1 MNQALL
7 NSLTEA
13 EKVLLMETDRER
25 MEALDEDALAELHD
39 RIRRA
44 RTKYVKIY
52 RRDAGDR
59 VAEKGGRGAARPANR
74 RNAGKAEVFEDALA
88 RVSRRLAAAAR
99 QSATQLRLDR
109 LAAARADK
117 QSPVAAPSGGEV
129 TPARAG
135 QRNTAD
141 RRLTTPA
148 AKKRVSTQAAA
159 GKRRQAKKD
168 SR

>member
-7 NSLTEA
+7 NSLSES
-13 EKVLLMETDRER
+13 EKVLLMETEPDR
-25 MEALDEDALAELHD
+25 MATLDEDGLAELHD

-44 RTKYVKIY
+44 RTKFVKIY
-52 RRDAGDR
+52 RREAGDR

-99 QSATQLRLDR
+99 QSAAELRLER

-117 QSPVAAPSGGEV
+117 LPP
-129 TPARAG
+129 PARSAAG
-135 QRNTAD
+135 PTKPTQAVQRTAAD

-159 GKRRQAKKD
+159 GNRRQAKKD